1 MPNNDHNINTVS
13 IEHST
18 GKHDKRRP
26 PPCSWALNTFLVKTE
41 LTVCDV
47 VTRLFLFLLLSL
59 QVWVVLVLE
68 HGLDISS
75 YQSQQQTG
83 KISNECGVE
92 VEVGIP
98 LETNVVSEE
107 ESNED
112 TRNDDVT
119 QAYHCKVGGVQAIF
133 QEILRKD

>member
-26 PPCSWALNTFLVKTE
+26 PACSWALNTFLVKTE
-41 LTVCDV
+41 LTASHV

-75 YQSQQQTG
+75 YQSQGQMNFLSG
-83 KISNECGVE
+83 RYE
-92 VEVGIP
+92 VEKSG
-98 LETNVVSEE
+98 L
-107 ESNED
+107 
-112 TRNDDVT
+112 
-119 QAYHCKVGGVQAIF
+119 GVF
-133 QEILRKD
+133 VNMHDE

>member
-26 PPCSWALNTFLVKTE
+26 PPCSWALNTFLMKTE
-41 LTVCDV
+41 LTACHV

-75 YQSQQQTG
+75 YQSQEAYEEKLVKKGYSKITTEIRPAGEYYYAEDYHQQYLAKNPGGYCGMGGTG
-83 KISNECGVE
+83 VSCPIGTGVE
-92 VEVGIP
+92 
-98 LETNVVSEE
+98 
-107 ESNED
+107 
-112 TRNDDVT
+112 
-119 QAYHCKVGGVQAIF
+119 K
-133 QEILRKD
+133 